1 MDQIPEPSSL
11 PDMDRLARLA
21 YEAYVDSS
29 VRPDLLLATE
39 WDDLPGREQAPW
51 RAATAAV
58 LADYDPEGFGRA
70 LEAIHTAWHAVKPVI
85 DYLAPLVALLPEED
99 TDDEPPY

>member
-1 MDQIPEPSSL
+1 MDQIPEPFSL
-11 PDMDRLARLA
+11 PDMNRLAQTA
-21 YEAYVDSS
+21 YEAYTDRSARQGVPLGGEWFMLSS
-29 VRPDLLLATE
+29 A
-39 WDDLPGREQAPW
+39 EQTAW
-51 RAATAAV
+51 RVAVSAV

-85 DYLAPLVALLPEED
+85 EYLAPLVALLPKED